1 MFTFLLVVHA
11 LIAASLVGVILMQR
25 SEGGG
30 LGMGGGPAGL
40 MSARG
45 AADFLTRATAV
56 LATLFVL
63 MAFLM
68 AVLATRRDAGGT
80 IDTSLAHQGQ
90 VGPITAP
97 TPAGSPIAGIPM
109 AGGAAA
115 GAPAATTGAPVVPDP
130 ATAQALQPASAGLPV
145 TKPVPTPA
153 QLKAQAAAE
162 HDQAKALRRSEPL
175 AIKPIEVPKAPASI
189 GINGVSSGG
198 THNGASSA
206 DSSSSSTSAPR
217 PAATSTVAP
226 ASPTA
231 APAAAG
237 NGANPQ

>member
-68 AVLATRRDAGGT
+68 AVLATRRDSGGT
-80 IDTSLAHQGQ
+80 IDTSLAHQAQ

-97 TPAGSPIAGIPM
+97 APAGSPIAGIPM
-109 AGGAAA
+109 AGGVPAAA
-115 GAPAATTGAPVVPDP
+115 ASGAPAVPD
-130 ATAQALQPASAGLPV
+130 ATTAQALQPASAGLPAAR
-145 TKPVPTPA
+145 PAPTPE
-153 QLKAQAAAE
+153 QQKAQAKLE
-162 HDQAKALRRSEPL
+162 HDQAQALRKS
-175 AIKPIEVPKAPASI
+175 APISLKTIDAPKASNTSI
-189 GINGVSSGG
+189 GINGISTGG
-198 THNGASSA
+198 AHNAA
-206 DSSSSSTSAPR
+206 ASAP
-217 PAATSTVAP
+217 AAKP
-226 ASPTA
+226 IPTLNIA
-231 APAAAG
+231 APATTPATSG